1 MAKTFLLDRRA
12 YLDAGGRVTFSRK
25 DAASLLFPEGTSIPL
40 EEAVRL
46 GLVETAES
54 KVDAPS
60 GGELRHNDPAPVNR
74 DPVVKRRGRPPKQ
87 V

>member
-25 DAASLLFPEGTSIPL
+25 DAASLLYPEGTSIPL

-54 KVDAPS
+54 KA

>member
-25 DAASLLFPEGTSIPL
+25 DAASLLYPEGTLISL

-46 GLVETAES
+46 GLVETS
-54 KVDAPS
+54 KASAPS
-60 GGELRHNDPAPVNR
+60 GGELRHDDPVPVNR